1 MLSAI
6 TALAVVLAPAGAPA
20 ASTPGVPADIQSVF
34 SKPMYK
40 GGMWGLRVTDGSR
53 VIVDY
58 NPMHQFYIG
67 SVRKVFTVGALLNT
81 VGPSH
86 TYDTPVYRTG
96 TMSAKTLQGNLVLVA
111 SGDLTMGGRRNPDG
125 TIAFTPWDHNEA
137 NSLGNAILTKPD
149 PLAGYKQ
156 LAKAVKAAGID
167 RVTGD
172 VVIDDR
178 LFPPFNFRDEF
189 NVRPIF
195 VNDDVVDMSV
205 MPAKAAGPQTDFSW
219 RPHSAALAIEN
230 KLVAGAAGSP
240 STMKV
245 DPFEPKCI
253 GSAGCSAALT
263 GSVPAGFVPPLTN
276 APPLVQTVRIVQPAN
291 YARTVFIEALK
302 AAGVTVDASPVAEN
316 PVAKLPAQG
325 SYSAAARVALLTG
338 TTYAQDGKFIM
349 KVSYNI
355 GADTSL
361 MLFGVARGAH
371 TYAEALASEEQQL
384 ASKYGIPASDYHFI
398 DGSGGGNTSATNTA
412 VTKMLEELAKSP
424 EHKAFLDTLP
434 ILAKDGTLATVVDFK
449 KDATLAGAA
458 GNVFAKTG
466 TWLDAGPD
474 GKPVLKGQAFAGYVT
489 SKSGKHLTYELVIND
504 IPITGIEDII
514 KVFQDEG
521 TISAMLWRDN

>member
-1 MLSAI
+1 MR
-6 TALAVVLAPAGAPA
+6 APA
-20 ASTPGVPADIQSVF
+20 ASTNDVPADIQSVF

-40 GGMWGLRVTDGSR
+40 AGMWGLRVTDGSR

-58 NPMHQFYIG
+58 NPTHQFYIG

-81 VGPSH
+81 VGASH

-96 TMSAKTLQGNLVLVA
+96 TMSGKTLQGNLVLVA
-111 SGDLTMGGRRNPDG
+111 SGDLTMGGRRNADG

-167 RVTGD
+167 RVSGD

-195 VNDDVVDMSV
+195 VNDDLVDMSV
-205 MPAKAAGPQTDFSW
+205 MPAKVAGPQSDFSY

-230 KLVAGAAGSP
+230 KLVAGATGSA

-253 GSAGCSAALT
+253 GSAGCGAALT
-263 GSVPAGFVPPLTN
+263 GSIPAGFVPPLTN
-276 APPLVQTVRIVQPAN
+276 TPPLVQVVRIVQPAN

-302 AAGVTVDASPVAEN
+302 AAGVTVDAAPVAEN
-316 PVAKLPAQG
+316 PVAKLPAKG
-325 SYSAAARVALLTG
+325 SYPAASRVALLTG
-338 TTYAQDGKFIM
+338 TTYAQDGKYVM

-384 ASKYGIPASDYHFI
+384 ASKYGIPKSDYHFI
-398 DGSGGGNTSATNTA
+398 DGSGGGDTSATNAT
-412 VTKMLEELAKSP
+412 VTKMLEALAKSP
-424 EHKAFLDTLP
+424 ERKAFLDTFP

-466 TWLDAGPD
+466 TWLDEGPD
-474 GKPVLKGQAFAGYVT
+474 GKPMLKGQAFGGYVT
-489 SKSGKHLTYELVIND
+489 SKSGKHLTYELVINN
-504 IPITGIEDII
+504 IPIAGIDDIV